1 MAKFKLDNNFKRR
14 LEKQCQE
21 KAKSLAKEA
30 REKLSGK
37 WSKAVCINLA
47 YMLVFF
53 LFTILE
59 SLCSDIMQSFLSL
72 VFAIIEVPLSLGLI
86 ISFVKLFIT
95 SVAIRRINPVIIRAI
110 STFNHPNITVANNVE
125 IILNKLSEIDLTEYI
140 DGNIFVLVKLLKYL
154 LARIK

>member
-1 MAKFKLDNNFKRR
+1 MVSSDFR
-14 LEKQCQE
+14 
-21 KAKSLAKEA
+21 KEA

-53 LFTILE
+53 LFNVLE

-86 ISFVKLFIT
+86 ISFVKLF
-95 SVAIRRINPVIIRAI
+95 N
-110 STFNHPNITVANNVE
+110 
-125 IILNKLSEIDLTEYI
+125 
-140 DGNIFVLVKLLKYL
+140 
-154 LARIK
+154 